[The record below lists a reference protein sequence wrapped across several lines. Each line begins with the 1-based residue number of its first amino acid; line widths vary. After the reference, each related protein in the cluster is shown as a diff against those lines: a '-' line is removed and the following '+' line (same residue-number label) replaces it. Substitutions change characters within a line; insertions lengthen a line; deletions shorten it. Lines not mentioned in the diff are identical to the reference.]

1 MGFAQIAA
9 CEERDF
15 SGDFHVVRI
24 ERQQVHATASA
35 QPNEYSHLIT
45 HRAVNP

>member
-1 MGFAQIAA
+1 MASWGFAQIAA

-24 ERQQVHATASA
+24 ERQQVHATALHS
-35 QPNEYSHLIT
+35 PTSI
-45 HRAVNP
+45 RI